1 MKKKFICLVIAI
13 SLLSTSCMQT
23 VLAMDTQTPVSE
35 NENSENLEEGNESSD
50 NLEKENDNTEQE
62 TTADISDNSSQT
74 ETPVKNNNLKTADST
89 DPAGPSSEPSED
101 KPSVTLS
108 EPVLVSA
115 ENYAKGI
122 KITWKSVTNASGYR
136 IYRKSASTDWQVIGT
151 SDETKYIDEEDH
163 VSGNTYTY
171 TVQAYTGTYEE
182 AIAQEGNKDYWSSYN
197 TTGISEFYLD
207 IPSLLSV
214 KNATTGVTVKWSKVN
229 GATSYRVYRKAS
241 GSDADWKLLK
251 TVSST
256 SYTDKSSLTKGI
268 KYLYTVKACKGS
280 DRSYFDTNGI
290 STIKLSTPSLTK
302 AENASGGIKVTWKSV
317 KGAEGYRIYRKTSGS
332 SWVRLATLSSTSYT
346 DKSSLKNNTK
356 YYYTVR
362 AYNGADLSSYNTKGV
377 SETRLDIPAL
387 SKAENASG
395 GIKISWKSV
404 KGATSYRVYR
414 KTAGAEW
421 KHIKTV
427 SSTSY
432 TDGSS
437 LTSGKEYI
445 YTVRACKGSDRSYY
459 DTKGVIETKL
469 AIPSLSSA
477 ENVPDGIKITWKSV
491 KGAEGYRIYR
501 RTSGSDWTKLATLSS
516 SSLTYTDEGS
526 FKNNIKYYYTVR
538 AYKGSDW
545 GYFHRTGVSQ
555 TKLDIPSLTEA
566 KNSSG
571 GIKVTWKSVKGAT
584 SYRVYRKT
592 SGSSWKH
599 IKTVSSTSYT
609 DGSSLTSGKEYIYT
623 VRACKGSDRSYYDTK
638 GVIETKLAIPSLSS
652 AENVPDGIKITWK
665 SVKGAEGYRIY
676 RRTSG
681 SDWTKLA
688 TLSSSSL
695 TYTDEGSFKN
705 NIKYYYTVRAYKG
718 SDWGYFHRT
727 GVSQTKLD
735 IPSLTEAKNSS
746 GGIKVTW
753 KSVKGATSYRVYRKT
768 SGSSWKHIKTVSSTS
783 YTDGSSLTSGKEY
796 TYTVRACK
804 GSDRSY
810 FDSKGVKELKLSTP
824 TLVSAKKSS
833 SGIKITW
840 KSVKGAEGYRVYRKT
855 SGSSWT
861 RIATTASTSYTDKK
875 AKSSNYIYTVRAY
888 RGSDLSWYNS
898 SGVTLNKMLAKAQG
912 YSSSTK
918 WLILV
923 DTKSN
928 KVGIYNGSKGKWVE
942 KKYWSCTSGARS
954 TPTPKG
960 TYTVKA
966 KGLAFG
972 HGYTCW
978 YYTQFYGDY
987 LFHSVLYNPG
997 SKTKIQDGRLGIN
1010 ASHGCIRL
1018 TLTNAKW
1025 IYDNIPR
1032 GTKVVIY

>member
-23 VLAMDTQTPVSE
+23 ALAMDTQTPVSE
-35 NENSENLEEGNESSD
+35 NEHSENFEEGNESSD

-74 ETPVKNNNLKTADST
+74 ETPVKDNNLKTTDSTDPT

-182 AIAQEGNKDYWSSYN
+182 AIAQEGSKDYWSSYN

-268 KYLYTVKACKGS
+268 KYLYTVRACKGS

-432 TDGSS
+432 TDKSS

-445 YTVRACKGSDRSYY
+445 YTVRACKGSDRSYF
-459 DTKGVIETKL
+459 DSKGVTETKL

-477 ENVPDGIKITWKSV
+477 ENVADGIKVTWKSV

-501 RTSGSDWTKLATLSS
+501 RTSGSDWVRLATLSS
-516 SSLTYTDEGS
+516 TSYTDKSGL
-526 FKNNIKYYYTVR
+526 KNNTKYYYTVR
-538 AYKGSDW
+538 AYNGSDW
-545 GYFHRTGVSQ
+545 GYFHKTG
-555 TKLDIPSLTEA
+555 TPETRLNIPTLSKAENA
-566 KNSSG
+566 SG
-571 GIKVTWKSVKGAT
+571 GIKVSWKSVKGAT

-592 SGSSWKH
+592 AGAEWKH

-623 VRACKGSDRSYYDTK
+623 VRACKGSDRSYFDSK
-638 GVIETKLAIPSLSS
+638 GVTETKLAIPSLSS
-652 AENVPDGIKITWK
+652 AENVADGIKVTWK

-681 SDWTKLA
+681 SDWVRLA
-688 TLSSSSL
+688 TLSSTS
-695 TYTDEGSFKN
+695 YTDKSGLKN
-705 NIKYYYTVRAYKG
+705 NTKYYYTVRAYNG
-718 SDWGYFHRT
+718 SDWGYFHKT
-727 GVSQTKLD
+727 GTPETRLN
-735 IPSLTEAKNSS
+735 IPTLSKAENAS
-746 GGIKVTW
+746 GGIKVSW

-768 SGSSWKHIKTVSSTS
+768 AGAEWKHIKTVSSTS
-783 YTDGSSLTSGKEY
+783 YTDKSSLTSGKEY
-796 TYTVRACK
+796 IYTVRACK

-833 SGIKITW
+833 SGIKVTW

>member
-1 MKKKFICLVIAI
+1 M
-13 SLLSTSCMQT
+13 
-23 VLAMDTQTPVSE
+23 
-35 NENSENLEEGNESSD
+35 
-50 NLEKENDNTEQE
+50 
-62 TTADISDNSSQT
+62 
-74 ETPVKNNNLKTADST
+74 
-89 DPAGPSSEPSED
+89 
-101 KPSVTLS
+101 
-108 EPVLVSA
+108 
-115 ENYAKGI
+115 
-122 KITWKSVTNASGYR
+122 
-136 IYRKSASTDWQVIGT
+136 
-151 SDETKYIDEEDH
+151 
-163 VSGNTYTY
+163 SGNTYTY

-182 AIAQEGNKDYWSSYN
+182 AIAQEGSKEYWSSYN
-197 TTGISEFYLD
+197 ATGISEFYLD

-229 GATSYRVYRKAS
+229 SATSYRVYRKAS

-268 KYLYTVKACKGS
+268 KYLYTVRACKGS

-302 AENASGGIKVTWKSV
+302 AENASGGIKVTWKSI

-377 SETRLDIPAL
+377 SETRLNIPAL

-395 GIKISWKSV
+395 GIKVSWKSV

-592 SGSSWKH
+592 
-599 IKTVSSTSYT
+599 
-609 DGSSLTSGKEYIYT
+609 
-623 VRACKGSDRSYYDTK
+623 A
-638 GVIETKLAIPSLSS
+638 
-652 AENVPDGIKITWK
+652 
-665 SVKGAEGYRIY
+665 GAE
-676 RRTSG
+676 
-681 SDWTKLA
+681 
-688 TLSSSSL
+688 
-695 TYTDEGSFKN
+695 
-705 NIKYYYTVRAYKG
+705 
-718 SDWGYFHRT
+718 
-727 GVSQTKLD
+727 
-735 IPSLTEAKNSS
+735 
-746 GGIKVTW
+746 
-753 KSVKGATSYRVYRKT
+753 
-768 SGSSWKHIKTVSSTS
+768 WKHIKTVSSTS